1 MVGIREKMVLSGN
14 ETFLKMTKPTTIKE
28 VLIEL
33 DVIIAECIR
42 TNSRLG
48 LFAYLYRRTTAEILK
63 EVERRS
69 FENNV
74 QLEQMDVA
82 FANLYIT
89 AYKDYALGKNVSA
102 SWLFSFESAANE
114 LTILQHIMLGINAHI
129 NLDLGIATAA
139 TMKGKNVLDIENDFN
154 KVNDILFNITNEMQ
168 DRLSRVSPLL
178 FLLDLLGK
186 NTDEKVIDFSMRK
199 AREQAWNSTNLLW
212 SLAENQEPAAINKID
227 LLVLEL
233 GKFIKEPKSKLIGY
247 LLKGI
252 RYFEEKNLG
261 QIITKLQRD

>member
-1 MVGIREKMVLSGN
+1 MN
-14 ETFLKMTKPTTIKE
+14 KPKTIKE
-28 VLIEL
+28 VLVVLDTIIE
-33 DVIIAECIR
+33 ECIAK
-42 TNSRLG
+42 NSRLG

-63 EVERRS
+63 EVERGS
-69 FENNV
+69 FEDNA

-82 FANLYIT
+82 FANLYID
-89 AYKDYALGKNVSA
+89 AYQEHTKGNSVSA
-102 SWLFSFESAANE
+102 SWLFSFENATEE

-139 TMKGKNVLDIENDFN
+139 TMKGKELTLIEKDFN
-154 KVNDILFNITNEMQ
+154 TVNDILFNITNEIQ

-199 AREQAWNSTNLLW
+199 ARQQSWNSTNLLW
-212 SLAENQEPAAINKID
+212 ALDESQKPEAIAKID

-233 GKFIKEPKSKLIGY
+233 AKFIKDPKSKIIGY
-247 LLKGI
+247 VLKGI
-252 RYFEEKNLG
+252 RSFEEKNVG

>member
-1 MVGIREKMVLSGN
+1 MS
-14 ETFLKMTKPTTIKE
+14 KPTTIKE

-33 DVIIAECIR
+33 DSIIAICIAE
-42 TNSRLG
+42 NSRLG

-63 EVERRS
+63 EVDRGS

-82 FANLYIT
+82 FANLYID
-89 AYKDYALGKNVSA
+89 AYKAYRAGKKVSA
-102 SWLFSFESAANE
+102 SWLFSFENASEE
-114 LTILQHIMLGINAHI
+114 LSILQHIMLGINAHI

-139 TMKGKNVLDIENDFN
+139 TMKEKDLSLIENDFN

-178 FLLDLLGK
+178 FLLDILGK

-199 AREQAWNSTNLLW
+199 ARQQSWNSTNLLW
-212 SLAENQEPAAINKID
+212 ALDESQKPEAIAKID
-227 LLVLEL
+227 RLVLEL
-233 GKFIKEPKSKLIGY
+233 AKFIKDPKSKIIGY

-252 RYFEEKNLG
+252 RAFEEKNVGL
-261 QIITKLQRD
+261 IISKLQKDN

>member
-1 MVGIREKMVLSGN
+1 MN
-14 ETFLKMTKPTTIKE
+14 EPKTIKE
-28 VLIEL
+28 VLVVLDTIIE
-33 DVIIAECIR
+33 ECIAK
-42 TNSRLG
+42 NSRLG

-63 EVERRS
+63 EVERGG

-82 FANLYIT
+82 FANLYID
-89 AYKDYALGKNVSA
+89 AYQEHAKGNKVSA
-102 SWLFSFESAANE
+102 SWLFSFENATEE

-139 TMKGKNVLDIENDFN
+139 TMKGKELTLIEKDFN
-154 KVNDILFNITNEMQ
+154 TVNDILFNITNEMQ

-199 AREQAWNSTNLLW
+199 ARQQSWNSTNLLW
-212 SLAENQEPAAINKID
+212 ALDESQKPEAIAKID
-227 LLVLEL
+227 RLVLEL
-233 GKFIKEPKSKLIGY
+233 GKFIKDPKSKLIGY
-247 LLKGI
+247 VLKGI
-252 RYFEEKNLG
+252 RSFEEKDVGL
-261 QIITKLQRD
+261 IITKLQKD